1 MNMAGAIPGEYLLPV
16 KFSDHFF
23 ISGNLLRSSFSLNL

>member
-16 KFSDHFF
+16 KFSDDFF
-23 ISGNLLRSSFSLNL
+23 ISGNLLRSFSLNL